1 MNLENIFLPTDTID
15 ALDATSKRRVLSDIA
30 AAMAASRGLDA
41 KAVFDVLHERER
53 LGSTAIGGGV
63 AIPHAKIAGL
73 TELAGFITRLAT
85 PVEFEAIDDE
95 PVDLIVTLLAPDT
108 GGAEHLRVLA
118 RLSRLLRDPHKRA
131 ALRACPDGASLW
143 ETLTAEV
150 VHQQAA

>member
-73 TELAGFITRLAT
+73 TRHRRRRSSACISAPVT
-85 PVEFEAIDDE
+85 PVARS
-95 PVDLIVTLLAPDT
+95 AQ
-108 GGAEHLRVLA
+108 ASRLA
-118 RLSRLLRDPHKRA
+118 RLP
-131 ALRACPDGASLW
+131 
-143 ETLTAEV
+143 
-150 VHQQAA
+150 